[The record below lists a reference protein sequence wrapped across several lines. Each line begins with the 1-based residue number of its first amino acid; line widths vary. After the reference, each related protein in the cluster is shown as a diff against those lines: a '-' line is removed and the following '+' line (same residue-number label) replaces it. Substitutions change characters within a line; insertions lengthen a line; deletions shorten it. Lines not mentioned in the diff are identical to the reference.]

1 METEEVRYTT
11 MKDMREEESSAVIR
25 ARVKRVHEI
34 QRERF
39 RGRRYRFNSQM
50 NMEDLEKY
58 CVLDAESAERMQ
70 EKYEEYHLSART
82 YEKF

>member
-1 METEEVRYTT
+1 M
-11 MKDMREEESSAVIR
+11 IR
-25 ARVKRVHEI
+25 ARVKQVREI

-70 EKYEEYHLSART
+70 EKYEEYHFQCRVPM
-82 YEKF
+82 EKF